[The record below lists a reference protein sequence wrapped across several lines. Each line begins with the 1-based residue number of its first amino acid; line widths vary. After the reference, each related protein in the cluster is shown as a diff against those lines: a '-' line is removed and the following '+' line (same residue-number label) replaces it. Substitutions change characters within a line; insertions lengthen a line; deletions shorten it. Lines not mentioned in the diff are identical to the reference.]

1 MNKNVYVHLFFR
13 LDNKMSNKSF
23 SSNPAIVCL
32 SIVMLIESIEIFFC
46 LENLAEL
53 TNDRFTQK
61 LKTFV
66 AIVNPI
72 YL

>member
-1 MNKNVYVHLFFR
+1 
-13 LDNKMSNKSF
+13 
-23 SSNPAIVCL
+23 
-32 SIVMLIESIEIFFC
+32 MLIESIEIFFC

-72 YL
+72 HL